1 MQARMKNP
9 AVILPEANA
18 GIQTM
23 MSAIFQSG
31 IAKTTLDLVGL
42 RVSQMNNCELCIGLS
57 MATIDQ
63 NNESS
68 QRLLKVATWQN
79 DDCFTP
85 AEQSAL
91 SLCEAVTTLNARY
104 DSVPDARYDSVPD
117 ALWQKVEQYYD
128 ESTRAAL
135 VLFICTMN
143 MFTRINVCTRQM
155 TPDWQS

>member
-9 AVILPEANA
+9 ALLLPEANA

-23 MSAIFQSG
+23 MSAVFQSG

-42 RVSQMNNCELCIGLS
+42 RVGQMNNCALCIGQSL
-57 MATIDQ
+57 ATIAQ
-63 NNESS
+63 NNDST
-68 QRLLKVATWQN
+68 QRLLLVATWQN
-79 DDCFTP
+79 ADCFTP

-91 SLCEAVTTLNARY
+91 ALCEAVTTLNARY
-104 DSVPDARYDSVPD
+104 DSVPDS
-117 ALWQKVEQYYD
+117 LWQEVEQYYD

-135 VLFICTMN
+135 VLFICAMN